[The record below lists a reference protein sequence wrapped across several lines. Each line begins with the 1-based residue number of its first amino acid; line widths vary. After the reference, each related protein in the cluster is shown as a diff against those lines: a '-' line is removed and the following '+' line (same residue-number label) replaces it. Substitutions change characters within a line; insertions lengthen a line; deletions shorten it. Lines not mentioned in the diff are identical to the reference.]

1 MAERD
6 NTNITPETVKKFIEG
21 TFPGDMAIEPLEISA
36 EKATGRIIV
45 DERHLHPGKFVH
57 GGVWTALGD
66 SVAAW
71 VTFRNLPQGADFT
84 TIELKLNVFGAGR
97 LGEEIHAEAVPLHVG
112 RSTIIVEVRMTRA
125 GKLVANLIVSQFV
138 LPASAGD

>member
-6 NTNITPETVKKFIEG
+6 NSNVTPENVKQFIEG

-36 EKATGRIIV
+36 EKATGRILV

-97 LGEEIHAEAVPLHVG
+97 LGDEIHAEAVPLHVG
-112 RSTIIVEVRMTRA
+112 RSTIIIEVRMTRA

-138 LPASAGD
+138 LPAGS